1 MRRLSRL
8 LLAAGAAVIAI
19 PAAAGT
25 APTSEDPVLMHGIG
39 SLRIGLKADA
49 LERRFTARPADRDF
63 ETENDCGYWTSPRLP
78 GLSLMVVDGRL
89 ARIDV
94 NDPAWR
100 TRSGARVGMDQQQML
115 DLYRGLMRTE
125 PHPYTDPEGKYL
137 VYRARHEPFGLI
149 AETSDGKVR
158 SIRVGYWKNVQW
170 IEGCL

>member
-8 LLAAGAAVIAI
+8 FLAAGVAAIAL

-25 APTSEDPVLMHGIG
+25 APTTDDPILMRGIG
-39 SLRIGLKADA
+39 PLRIGLTAAA
-49 LERRFTARPADRDF
+49 LERRFAARPVDRDF
-63 ETENDCGYWTSPRLP
+63 EAENDCGYWTSPRLP
-78 GLSLMVVDGRL
+78 GLALMVVEGRL

-94 NDPAWR
+94 TDPGWR

-115 DLYRGLMRTE
+115 DLYGGLMRVE

-137 VYRARHEPFGLI
+137 VYRARREPFGLI
-149 AETSDGKVR
+149 AETSAGKVQ
-158 SIRVGYWKNVQW
+158 SIRVGYWKNVEW